1 MTRHDMPRS
10 WDPVRNFVSS
20 ACQSLLKSP
29 GLRWTK
35 MNFWGEFVCFPRKC
49 LTPQMSSCGL
59 GQLYT
64 NIEYKV
70 AIAAI
75 FSVKKGLNFSF

>member
-29 GLRWTK
+29 WLRWTK
-35 MNFWGEFVCFPRKC
+35 RNFWGRIC
-49 LTPQMSSCGL
+49 LLSQKMSYATDVFTRSWSA
-59 GQLYT
+59 LY
-64 NIEYKV
+64 
-70 AIAAI
+70 
-75 FSVKKGLNFSF
+75 